1 MFLPAVEQ
9 GNVYR
14 GLAMLRVS
22 SSVNYICISDTSGAR
37 QGPQKRGFPINL
49 ITAKPGEVFA
59 LGAFTHGTRMR
70 SLSVLTA

>member
-14 GLAMLRVS
+14 LAMLRVS
-22 SSVNYICISDTSGAR
+22 GSVKLHLSFRAGAR

-59 LGAFTHGTRMR
+59 LV
-70 SLSVLTA
+70 LSSMVQECAPLQY